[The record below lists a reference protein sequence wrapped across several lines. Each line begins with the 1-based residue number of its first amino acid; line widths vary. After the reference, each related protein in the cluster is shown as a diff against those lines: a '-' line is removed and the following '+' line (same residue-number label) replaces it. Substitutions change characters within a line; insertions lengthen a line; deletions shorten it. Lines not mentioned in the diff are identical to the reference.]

1 MGTLNHDLA
10 ALQVQ
15 VEARARAAGLDVPE
29 IVYEVV
35 DHRQLNEIAAYGG
48 FPVRYPHWRFG
59 MEYDRL
65 IKGHTYGLQ
74 RIYELVVNTRPV
86 LAYLLSQNGPVE
98 QKLVMAHVCGHADFF
113 VHNAW
118 YSHTEGNMLDVLASH
133 GSRVRA
139 LMDRHGL
146 QPVEDFIDTVLS
158 LDNLVDVGAMGWAA
172 GQPGNAPPLD
182 RSVPPGDVLGFL
194 LLNAPLAGWQQELVS
209 MLRDEAYYFLPQ
221 GLTKIMNEGW
231 ASFWHSRLMTG
242 ELLRDAEV
250 VDYADQHSGAL
261 GGSDG
266 PMNPYKLG
274 IELFHHLAARHG
286 GVDHGGLAAAF
297 EARAIHNDLTF
308 VDSVLD
314 EDFAMSRRMLDDPRG
329 FPALKEGLLTQL
341 THGGQPVIR
350 LAEGTGVDGE
360 LELEHCWSG
369 AELELSQAGETLAA
383 LAKLWQG
390 TVRLRT
396 RVDGRAL
403 LLSCVD
409 GELSRELGEAGEGD
423 GRSAAGRAPGEAA

>member
-1 MGTLNHDLA
+1 MAGLTRDLE
-10 ALQVQ
+10 ALQRQ
-15 VEARARAAGLDVPE
+15 VEERARAAGLDVPE

-118 YSHTEGNMLDVLASH
+118 FAHTEGNMLDVLASH

-146 QPVEDFIDTVLS
+146 EPVEDFLDTVLG
-158 LDNLVDVGAMGWAA
+158 LDNLVDVGAMGRAA
-172 GQPGNAPPLD
+172 GHPGNAPPLH
-182 RSVPPGDVLGFL
+182 RSIPEGDVLGFL
-194 LLNAPLAGWQQELVS
+194 LLNAPLAGWQQELLS

-274 IELFHHLAARHG
+274 IELFHHLCARHG
-286 GVDHGGLAAAF
+286 GVDHGGLEAAF
-297 EARAIHNDLTF
+297 DARAIHNDLTF
-308 VDSVLD
+308 VDSLLD
-314 EDFAMSRRMLDDPRG
+314 EEFALRHRMVASADEFG
-329 FPALKEGLLTQL
+329 AFKEGLLAQL
-341 THGGQPVIR
+341 THGGQPLIR
-350 LAEGTGVDGE
+350 LGQGAGEEGE
-360 LELEHCWSG
+360 LLLEHLWSG
-369 AELELSQAGETLAA
+369 AELELAVAEETLAA
-383 LAKLWQG
+383 LGRLWQG
-390 TVRLRT
+390 PVRLST
-396 RVDGRAL
+396 RLEGRAL
-403 LLSCVD
+403 LLSWVD
-409 GELSRELGEAGEGD
+409 GEVGREVGEVLDPQALPGQPQ
-423 GRSAAGRAPGEAA
+423 PGEAA